1 MNFILMIGA
10 KEMRKLILFGDSNTY
25 GYDPRGFMGGR
36 YPEEV
41 RWATIVRKELEGSY
55 EVIEEGMNGRQLP
68 GLQDAYF
75 IGMLSKLTEEDVFLM
90 MLGTNDIL
98 LTYNP
103 DPKQAIEKMKNILS
117 YIKDSFK
124 GTFIM
129 IAPPY
134 IEALEPGLQRYKD
147 ASIEMNKHFMELAKE
162 YDIKALDASSWNIEM
177 GYDGVHFTVEGH
189 KQFAEKLLCAV
200 KL

>member
-1 MNFILMIGA
+1 MIGA